1 MGTGAEASSAMEQTM
16 VRLILKASACAAAA
30 MAMYGCA
37 GYPASQNNQ
46 GDSPTAAGMS
56 DVNPPYYSPSTNPD
70 RMAGR
75 RGNSGDAVRSGS

>member
-1 MGTGAEASSAMEQTM
+1 
-16 VRLILKASACAAAA
+16 
-30 MAMYGCA
+30 
-37 GYPASQNNQ
+37 
-46 GDSPTAAGMS
+46 MS